1 MPNSVAV
8 PGTEVAHLLSQMAS
22 MLLSAFLSLLVLQA
36 TQELKQLMADS
47 RIIPVLCEVLA
58 SSSNAQVCTVWE

>member
-1 MPNSVAV
+1 MVAV
-8 PGTEVAHLLSQMAS
+8 PGTEVAHLLSQMAN
-22 MLLSAFLSLLVLQA
+22 MLLSTFLSLLVLQA

-58 SSSNAQVCTVWE
+58 SSSSAQVCTVWD